1 MKYNFIK
8 KILVISFLFGFLIG
22 QSIDLKGQKI
32 DISQNEVVLEI
43 SGLVCSFCAMGL
55 QNKLSKLDHLDK
67 SKYNKGI
74 FIDVKHQYA
83 IIAESEN
90 ENVDFNKVVKL
101 TTKAGYDVKIIYTN
115 PDGDKIIAK
124 KIGGEK

>member
-1 MKYNFIK
+1 MNYNFIR
-8 KILVISFLFGFLIG
+8 KILVFSVLFGVSLG
-22 QSIDLKGQKI
+22 QSIELNGQKLNV
-32 DISQNEVVLEI
+32 SRNEVVLEI

-90 ENVDFNKVVKL
+90 ENVDLDKVVKL
-101 TTKAGYDVKIIYTN
+101 TTEAGYDVKIIYTN
-115 PDGDKIIAK
+115 PDGDKIMVK
-124 KIGGEK
+124 KIGGGK

>member
-1 MKYNFIK
+1 MNYNFIR
-8 KILVISFLFGFLIG
+8 KILVFSVLFGVSLG
-22 QSIDLKGQKI
+22 QSIELNGQKLNV
-32 DISQNEVVLEI
+32 SRNEVVLEI

-83 IIAESEN
+83 IIAESKN
-90 ENVDFNKVVKL
+90 EHVDLDKVVKL
-101 TTKAGYDVKIIYTN
+101 TTEAGYDVKIIYTN
-115 PDGDKIIAK
+115 PDGEKIIAK
-124 KIGGEK
+124 KIGGGK

>member
-1 MKYNFIK
+1 MNYNFIR
-8 KILVISFLFGFLIG
+8 KILVFSVLFGVSLG
-22 QSIDLKGQKI
+22 QSIELNGQKLNV
-32 DISQNEVVLEI
+32 SRNEVVLEI

-90 ENVDFNKVVKL
+90 ENVDLDKVVKL
-101 TTKAGYDVKIIYTN
+101 TTEAGYDVKIIYTN
-115 PDGDKIIAK
+115 PDGDKIMVI
-124 KIGGEK
+124 KIGGGK

>member
-8 KILVISFLFGFLIG
+8 IILIISLFFGVVIG
-22 QSIDLKGQKI
+22 QSVDLNGQKI
-32 DISQNEVVLEI
+32 DISQNEIVLEI

-67 SKYNKGI
+67 SKYNNGV

-90 ENVDFNKVVKL
+90 ENVGLDEVVKL
-101 TTKAGYDVKIIYTN
+101 TTEAGYDVKTIYTN
-115 PDGDKIIAK
+115 PVGDKIK
-124 KIGGEK
+124 VKEFGEEK